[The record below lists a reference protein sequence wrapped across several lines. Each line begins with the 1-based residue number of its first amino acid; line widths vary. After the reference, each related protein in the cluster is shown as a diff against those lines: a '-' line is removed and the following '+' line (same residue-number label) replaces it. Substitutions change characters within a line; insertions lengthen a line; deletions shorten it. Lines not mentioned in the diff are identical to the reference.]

1 MINFIKKQ
9 KTHLKEAKKGYWEHG
24 LFSCKKGFELIKDG
38 IISIIHGIIPSYK
51 PFYNMEKII
60 ILYKE
65 VKEIY
70 SKKGIK
76 ID

>member
-1 MINFIKKQ
+1 MEFIKKNKQ
-9 KTHLKEAKKGYWEHG
+9 HLKEAGKGYIPH
-24 LFSCKKGFELIKDG
+24 LTFSCKKGFELIKDG
-38 IISIIHGIIPSYK
+38 IISILHGIIPSYK

-60 ILYKE
+60 KLYKE

-70 SKKGIK
+70 TKKGIK